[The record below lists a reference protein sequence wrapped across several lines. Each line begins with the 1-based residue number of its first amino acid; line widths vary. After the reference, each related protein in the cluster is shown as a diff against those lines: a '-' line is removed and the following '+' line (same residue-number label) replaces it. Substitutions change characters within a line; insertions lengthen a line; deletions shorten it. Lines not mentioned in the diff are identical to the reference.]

1 LEMFDNHPPLQNGPD
16 GIIVVN
22 GLFTCNNKMF
32 VKKLDDVPEDR
43 RHEYVPYDKG
53 GGKKWYHS
61 TPYLLHWV
69 RGGDEIRDY
78 RVSRGQSRCLP
89 GEAYYFKPG
98 ITYSYI
104 GTQGFKAR
112 LLSPESIFDIASSS
126 VFTPEPIRLYML
138 GFMNSSL
145 VRFLMGVL
153 NPTINFQIGDL
164 RRLPYAQPGTTTQF
178 EVSKLAKTAVNLAR
192 EAEKLGIEKRKEDS
206 ECSEF
211 LSWARAKETIIQKDI
226 DKLIFELYEVPAKIQ
241 KQILQDPWVVRGQ
254 KDVFANAQSSRKG
267 GL

>member
-1 LEMFDNHPPLQNGPD
+1 
-16 GIIVVN
+16 
-22 GLFTCNNKMF
+22 MF
-32 VKKLDDVPEDR
+32 VKKFEDVPEDR

-61 TPYLLHWV
+61 TPYLLHWL
-69 RGGDEIRDY
+69 RDGDVIRDY
-78 RVSRGQSRCLP
+78 RVSRGQSRSLP
-89 GEAYYFKPG
+89 GEDFYFKPG

-112 LLSPESIFDIASSS
+112 LLSPDSIFDIASSS

-164 RRLPYAQPGTTTQF
+164 RRLPYAQPGTTTQY
-178 EVSKLAKTAVNLAR
+178 EVSKLAAAAVDLAR
-192 EAEKLGIEKRKEDS
+192 QAETLSIEKHKEGRR
-206 ECSEF
+206 EPG
-211 LSWARAKETIIQKDI
+211 
-226 DKLIFELYEVPAKIQ
+226 IFAM
-241 KQILQDPWVVRGQ
+241 GT
-254 KDVFANAQSSRKG
+254 S
-267 GL
+267 